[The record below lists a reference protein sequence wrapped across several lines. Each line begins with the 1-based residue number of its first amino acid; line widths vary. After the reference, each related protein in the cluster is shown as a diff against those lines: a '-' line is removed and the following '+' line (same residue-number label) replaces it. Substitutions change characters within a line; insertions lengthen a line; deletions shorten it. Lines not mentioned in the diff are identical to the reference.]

1 MKQQVLE
8 VLSALCMY
16 SEHGYS
22 VVLEAL
28 QHYKLRSVVFTKFN
42 EFHLVNFPLFGV
54 DLISCK
60 NKMFTVLL
68 FNFPGVQK
76 SEIQIQYINA

>member
-16 SEHGYS
+16 SDHGYN

-28 QHYKLRSVVFTKFN
+28 QHYKLRSVVFTKIN
-42 EFHLVNFPLFGV
+42 EVHLVNFQLFGV
-54 DLISCK
+54 DLISCEYK
-60 NKMFTVLL
+60 TFTVLL
-68 FNFPGVQK
+68 FNFSGVQK